1 MKNLEDINL
10 NQWFMRREVDVCPTH
25 FIKCRT
31 GLTTESLLWIREKLQ
46 GRYSTVNEES
56 DYLFPASG
64 HRQWGIRR
72 CPTFEDPQ
80 EALFYELKF
89 G

>member
-46 GRYSTVNEES
+46 GRYSTVIGES
-56 DYLFPASG
+56 DHAFPSPG
-64 HRQWGIRR
+64 LVR

>member
-46 GRYSTVNEES
+46 GRYSTVNGES
-56 DYLFPASG
+56 DHAFPSTG
-64 HRQWGIRR
+64 LGVR
-72 CPTFEDPQ
+72 PTFEDPQ